1 MASRFEYTL
10 PTVRRA
16 LLSAARRVMPG
27 GLAASL
33 SYPADGD
40 FVMVTGPGRSGTSA
54 VARVLHESGVTMGD
68 ALRPASEF
76 NPVGFYEEEPVVLL
90 NDGILLELGMERFDR
105 WPSRAAVLA
114 VGERYA
120 AQMRE
125 LVAKTSVDG
134 WKDPRFSTTLEAWL
148 PHLPRRP
155 KIVICLRSPDAYLHS
170 VVRIYGLVDR
180 GVIERSWEWQLTRLL
195 DVVRDYHLDAT
206 CVEYDALIQQPDETV
221 RALSEF
227 VGRELD
233 PQYVEGKL
241 RQFVQP
247 VSPRFAGLYDRVRT
261 LGGVRPSAPPVSP
274 DTARAYVEAML
285 ALEERVAAA
294 KAAWNDAVGMPEP
307 ALARANGSSETAA
320 PAIRAA
326 HNTSTRY
333 FDALGE
339 AQAQLDAL
347 FPPPG
352 FERYHELARE
362 FVDTERLVA
371 YFFQSLT
378 QGDDLDRERLTNTI
392 TAWRKLCSPE
402 VASAAAKARARER
415 ERAKGLVGTDP

>member
-10 PTVRRA
+10 PIVRR
-16 LLSAARRVMPG
+16 LLSSAARRIMPG

-40 FVMVTGPGRSGTSA
+40 FVIVTGPGRSGTSA
-54 VARVLHESGVTMGD
+54 VARVLHESGVTMGE
-68 ALRPASEF
+68 ALRAASEY

-105 WPSRAAVLA
+105 WPSRAQVLA

-120 AQMRE
+120 PQMRE
-125 LVAKTSVDG
+125 LVAKASAHG

-155 KIVICLRSPDAYLHS
+155 KIVICLRSPEAYLHS

-180 GVIERSWEWQLTRLL
+180 AVIERSWEWQLTRLL

-206 CVEYDALIQQPDETV
+206 CVEYDALIQQPEQTV
-221 RALSEF
+221 RALSGF
-227 VGRELD
+227 VGRPLD

-241 RQFVQP
+241 RQFVHP
-247 VSPRFAGLYDRVRT
+247 VSPRFAGLYERVRA
-261 LGGVRPSAPPVSP
+261 LGGVRPSAPPASP
-274 DTARAYVEAML
+274 NAARAYIEGMR

-294 KAAWNDAVGMPEP
+294 KAAWNDAVAMPEP
-307 ALARANGSSETAA
+307 ALARANGSAEALSQATQ
-320 PAIRAA
+320 AA
-326 HNTSTRY
+326 HDASTRY

-339 AQAQLDAL
+339 TQAQLDAL

-352 FERYHELARE
+352 FERYHELTRE
-362 FVDTERLVA
+362 LVDNERLVA
-371 YFFQSLT
+371 YFVQSLT
-378 QGDDLDRERLTNTI
+378 EGADLDRERLANTI

-402 VASAAAKARARER
+402 VSSAAAKARAQEY
-415 ERAKGLVGTDP
+415 ERAKGLVGTDL